1 MLSINSGKQME
12 NYIFIS
18 SILTLIIAVII
29 LMKTSIASKDTAIDK
44 LIEKNDSL
52 IKDEFSRNRTENA
65 TIFKQNRE
73 EQNNSFS
80 TFEEKLDKNTREQ
93 NEQLK
98 IKFEDLINI
107 QKELNKTVEEKT
119 EKIRESVENKLKDI
133 QENNTKKLEEMRV
146 TVDEKLH
153 KTLET
158 RLGESFKLVS
168 DRLEKVQKGLGE
180 MQSLANNVGDLQKV
194 LTNVKTR
201 GMMGEY
207 QLENILE
214 QILTIE
220 QYEKNAVT
228 KIGSTQRVEFAVILP
243 GRKDDKKVYLPIDAK
258 FPVES
263 YMTLN
268 QAIDDNNLAEISTER
283 KKFQDAVKKSA
294 KDIYEKYIDP
304 PNTTDFALMFLPIE
318 GLFAEVMRVPGLFE
332 EIKNK
337 YKVIMTGPTTLS
349 ALLNSLQMGF
359 RTLAI
364 EKRTSEVWEVLGA
377 VKTEFGKFGDIL
389 SKTKKKLQEASNVI
403 ETADVRTRAMERKLR
418 DVEELSQEKTDSL
431 LGEQE
436 LIEHIEI

>member
-1 MLSINSGKQME
+1 MEVYILITSI
-12 NYIFIS
+12 I
-18 SILTLIIAVII
+18 TLIVAVI
-29 LMKTSIASKDTAIDK
+29 LLFKSSNSSQTEDIDK
-44 LIEKNDSL
+44 LISKNETL
-52 IKDEFSRNRTENA
+52 IKDEFSRNRTENSA
-65 TIFKQNRE
+65 IFKQNRE
-73 EQNNSFS
+73 EQNKSFD
-80 TFEEKLDKNTREQ
+80 TFEEKLDRN
-93 NEQLK
+93 
-98 IKFEDLINI
+98 IKD
-107 QKELNKTVEEKT
+107 LNKTVEEKT

-133 QENNTKKLEEMRV
+133 QENNAKKLEEIRV

-228 KIGSTQRVEFAVILP
+228 KVGSTQRVEFAVKLP
-243 GRKDDKKVYLPIDAK
+243 GRKDDKTVFLPIDAK

-268 QAIDDNNLAEISTER
+268 QAIDDNNLNEIASER

-337 YKVIMTGPTTLS
+337 FKVIVTGPTTLS

-364 EKRTSEVWEVLGA
+364 EKRSSEVWEVLGA

-389 SKTKKKLQEASNVI
+389 DKTKKKLQEASNVI
-403 ETADVRTRAMERKLR
+403 DKADVRTRAMERKLR
-418 DVEELSQEKTDSL
+418 DVQEMSQDKVDVL
-431 LGEQE
+431 LGDQE
-436 LIEHIEI
+436 VIEHLEI

>member
-1 MLSINSGKQME
+1 ME

>member
-1 MLSINSGKQME
+1 ME
-12 NYIFIS
+12 IYILIT
-18 SILTLIIAVII
+18 SILTLIVAII
-29 LMKTSIASKDTAIDK
+29 VLLKYSNSSQENDIDK
-44 LIEKNDSL
+44 LITKNETL

-65 TIFKQNRE
+65 AIFKQNRE
-73 EQNNSFS
+73 EQNTSFGS
-80 TFEEKLDKNTREQ
+80 FEEKLDKN
-93 NEQLK
+93 
-98 IKFEDLINI
+98 IKDF
-107 QKELNKTVEEKT
+107 NKTVEEKT
-119 EKIRESVENKLKDI
+119 DKIRESVENKLKDI

-228 KIGSTQRVEFAVILP
+228 KLGSTQRVEFAVKMP
-243 GRKDDKKVYLPIDAK
+243 GQKDDKTVFLPIDAK
-258 FPVES
+258 FPIES

-268 QAIDDNNLAEISTER
+268 QAIDDNNLAEIATER

-318 GLFAEVMRVPGLFE
+318 GLFAEVMRIPGLFE

-364 EKRTSEVWEVLGA
+364 EKRSSEVWEVLGA

-389 SKTKKKLQEASNVI
+389 AKTKKKLKEASNVI
-403 ETADVRTRAMERKLR
+403 DDAGTRTRAMERKLR
-418 DVEELSQEKTDSL
+418 DVQELPQDETDSL
-431 LGEQE
+431 LGEPETVEHLEIEEE
-436 LIEHIEI
+436 L

>member
-1 MLSINSGKQME
+1 ME
-12 NYIFIS
+12 IYILVTS
-18 SILTLIIAVII
+18 TLTLIVAII
-29 LMKTSIASKDTAIDK
+29 VLLKNSNSSQSEDIDK
-44 LIEKNDSL
+44 LIVKNESL

-73 EQNNSFS
+73 EQNNSFKS
-80 TFEEKLDKNTREQ
+80 FEEKLDKDIKDQ
-93 NEQLK
+93 NDHLK
-98 IKFEDLINI
+98 VKFENLVNI

-119 EKIRESVENKLKDI
+119 EKIRESVENKLKDL
-133 QENNTKKLEEMRV
+133 QENNTKKLEEIRV

-153 KTLET
+153 NTLET

-228 KIGSTQRVEFAVILP
+228 KVGSTQRVEFAIKMP
-243 GRKDDKKVYLPIDAK
+243 GQKDGKSVFLPIDAK

-268 QAIDDNNLAEISTER
+268 QAIDDNNLPEITSER

-337 YKVIMTGPTTLS
+337 YKVILTGPTTLS

-364 EKRTSEVWEVLGA
+364 EKRSSEVWEVLGA

-389 SKTKKKLQEASNVI
+389 EKTKKKLQEASNVI
-403 ETADVRTRAMERKLR
+403 DKADVRTRAMERKLK
-418 DVEELSQEKTDSL
+418 DVQELSQDKTDSL
-431 LGEQE
+431 LGEPEVIEHLEIEQE
-436 LIEHIEI
+436 L

>member
-1 MLSINSGKQME
+1 ME
-12 NYIFIS
+12 IYILIT
-18 SILTLIIAVII
+18 SILTLIVAII
-29 LMKTSIASKDTAIDK
+29 VLLKNSNSSQNTDIEK
-44 LIEKNDSL
+44 LIIKNDTL

-73 EQNNSFS
+73 EQNNSFKS
-80 TFEEKLDKNTREQ
+80 FEEKLDKNIKDQ
-93 NEQLK
+93 NDHLK
-98 IKFEDLINI
+98 VKFEDLVNI

-133 QENNTKKLEEMRV
+133 QENNTKKLEEIRV

-153 KTLET
+153 NTLET

-228 KIGSTQRVEFAVILP
+228 KLGSTQRVEFAIKMP
-243 GRKDDKKVYLPIDAK
+243 GQKDGKSVFLPIDAK
-258 FPVES
+258 FPIES

-268 QAIDDNNLAEISTER
+268 QAIDDNNLIEITSER

-294 KDIYEKYIDP
+294 KDIQEKYIDP

-318 GLFAEVMRVPGLFE
+318 GLFAEVMRIPGLFE

-337 YKVIMTGPTTLS
+337 YKVILTGPTTLS

-364 EKRTSEVWEVLGA
+364 EKRSSEVWEVLGA

-389 SKTKKKLQEASNVI
+389 EKTKKKLQEASNVI
-403 ETADVRTRAMERKLR
+403 DKADVRTRAMERKLR
-418 DVEELSQEKTDSL
+418 DVQELSQEKTNSL
-431 LGEQE
+431 LDEPE
-436 LIEHIEI
+436 TIEHLEIEEEL

>member
-1 MLSINSGKQME
+1 ME
-12 NYIFIS
+12 IYILITS
-18 SILTLIIAVII
+18 TLTLIVAII
-29 LMKTSIASKDTAIDK
+29 VLLKNSNSSQGNDIEK
-44 LIEKNDSL
+44 LIVKNDTL

-73 EQNNSFS
+73 EQNNSFKS
-80 TFEEKLDKNTREQ
+80 FEEKLDKDIKDQ
-93 NEQLK
+93 NDHLK
-98 IKFEDLINI
+98 VKFDDLVNI

-119 EKIRESVENKLKDI
+119 EKIRESVENKLKDL
-133 QENNTKKLEEMRV
+133 QENNTKKLEEIRI

-228 KIGSTQRVEFAVILP
+228 KSGSTQRVEFAIKMP
-243 GRKDDKKVYLPIDAK
+243 GQKDNKTVFLPIDAK
-258 FPVES
+258 FPIES
-263 YMTLN
+263 YMLLN
-268 QAIDDNNLAEISTER
+268 QAIDDNNLAEIATER

-304 PNTTDFALMFLPIE
+304 PNSTDFALMFLPIE
-318 GLFAEVMRVPGLFE
+318 GLFAEVMRIPGLFE

-364 EKRTSEVWEVLGA
+364 EKRSSEVWEVLGA
-377 VKTEFGKFGDIL
+377 VKTEFRKFGDIL
-389 SKTKKKLQEASNVI
+389 AKTKKKLQEASNVI
-403 ETADVRTRAMERKLR
+403 DTADVRTRAMERKLKS
-418 DVEELSQEKTDSL
+418 VQELSQEKTDSL
-431 LGEQE
+431 LEE
-436 LIEHIEI
+436 PETIEHLEIEEEL

>member
-1 MLSINSGKQME
+1 ME
-12 NYIFIS
+12 IYILITS
-18 SILTLIIAVII
+18 TLTLIVAII
-29 LMKTSIASKDTAIDK
+29 VLLKNSNSSQNNDIEK
-44 LIEKNDSL
+44 LIAKNEAL

-65 TIFKQNRE
+65 TIYKQNRE
-73 EQNNSFS
+73 EQNNSFKS
-80 TFEEKLDKNTREQ
+80 FEEKLDKDIKKQNDHLKVKFDDLVNT
-93 NEQLK
+93 
-98 IKFEDLINI
+98 
-107 QKELNKTVEEKT
+107 QKGLNKIVEEKT

-133 QENNTKKLEEMRV
+133 QENNTKKLEEIRV

-153 KTLET
+153 KTLED
-158 RLGESFKLVS
+158 RLGKSFELVQKQLES
-168 DRLEKVQKGLGE
+168 VQKGLGE

-220 QYEKNAVT
+220 QYEKNAIT
-228 KIGSTQRVEFAVILP
+228 KIGSTQRVEFAIKMP
-243 GRKDDKKVYLPIDAK
+243 GQKDGKTVFLPIDAK
-258 FPVES
+258 FPIES
-263 YMTLN
+263 YMLLN
-268 QAIDDNNLAEISTER
+268 QAIDDNNLPEIASER

-318 GLFAEVMRVPGLFE
+318 GLFAEVMRIPSLFE

-349 ALLNSLQMGF
+349 ALLSSLQMGF

-364 EKRTSEVWEVLGA
+364 EKRSSEVWEVLGA
-377 VKTEFGKFGDIL
+377 VKTEFRKFGDIL
-389 SKTKKKLQEASNVI
+389 AKTKKKLQEASNVI
-403 ETADVRTRAMERKLR
+403 DTADVRTRAMERKLKS
-418 DVEELSQEKTDSL
+418 VQELSQEKTDSL
-431 LGEQE
+431 LGEQKT
-436 LIEHIEI
+436 IEHLEIEEEL

>member
-1 MLSINSGKQME
+1 ME
-12 NYIFIS
+12 IYILVTS
-18 SILTLIIAVII
+18 SLTLIIAII
-29 LMKTSIASKDTAIDK
+29 LIFKNPNSSQSEDIDK
-44 LIEKNDSL
+44 LIAKNETL
-52 IKDEFSRNRTENA
+52 IKDEFSRNRTENSA
-65 TIFKQNRE
+65 IFKQNRE
-73 EQNNSFS
+73 EQNKSLES
-80 TFEEKLDKNTREQ
+80 FEEKLDRNIKN
-93 NEQLK
+93 
-98 IKFEDLINI
+98 
-107 QKELNKTVEEKT
+107 LNKTVEEKT

-133 QENNTKKLEEMRV
+133 QENNTKKLEEIRV

-228 KIGSTQRVEFAVILP
+228 KVGSTQRVEFAVKMP
-243 GRKDDKKVYLPIDAK
+243 GHQEGKPFYLPIDAK
-258 FPVES
+258 FPIES
-263 YMTLN
+263 YMALN
-268 QAIDDNNLAEISTER
+268 QAIEDNNLADIATER
-283 KKFQDAVKKSA
+283 KKLTDAVKKSA

-304 PNTTDFALMFLPIE
+304 PNTTDFAIMFLPVE
-318 GLFAEVMRVPGLFE
+318 GLFAEILRIPGLFE
-332 EIKNK
+332 EISNK
-337 YKVIMTGPTTLS
+337 YKITITGPTTLS
-349 ALLNSLQMGF
+349 AILNSLQMGF

-364 EKRTSEVWEVLGA
+364 EKRSSEVWEVLGA

-389 SKTKKKLQEASNVI
+389 AKTKKKLQEASNVI
-403 ETADVRTRAMERKLR
+403 DSADQRTRAMERKLR
-418 DVEELSQEKTDSL
+418 SVEELSQDDTNAL
-431 LGEQE
+431 LGEPETVEHLEIEEE
-436 LIEHIEI
+436 L